1 MEAFNFLNSDLNAV
15 LITLKLALITCFF
28 LALIGTPLAYYLAF
42 KSKKVKPFLESI
54 VTLPLVLPPT
64 VIGFYLIVFFSLETA
79 LGKFFILL
87 TGEQLIFSFYGLVLA
102 SIIYSLPFWVQPL
115 QAALEKIGEDT
126 LKTSESLGASKF
138 DTFINVIIP
147 LSKKGFLTSF
157 IISFAH
163 TMGEFGI
170 VLMVGGGIHGKTK
183 VIAISIYDHV
193 EQLSFGKAH
202 FLAGGMLILSFIIL
216 LTLFYS
222 NMGARA
228 SSDQNKNVL
237 VFFVSSFQF

>member
-15 LITLKLALITCFF
+15 LITLKLALTTCFF

-64 VIGFYLIVFFSLETA
+64 VIGFYLIVFFSPETA
-79 LGKFFILL
+79 LGKFFVLL

-115 QAALEKIGEDT
+115 QASLEKIGKDT

-222 NMGARA
+222 NRR
-228 SSDQNKNVL
+228 SIVRVK
-237 VFFVSSFQF
+237 

>member
-1 MEAFNFLNSDLNAV
+1 MEAFNFSNSDLNAV
-15 LITLKLALITCFF
+15 LITLKLALTTCFF

-64 VIGFYLIVFFSLETA
+64 VIGFYLIVFFSPDTA

-115 QAALEKIGEDT
+115 QASLEKIGKDT

-222 NMGARA
+222 NKR
-228 SSDQNKNVL
+228 SIVRVK
-237 VFFVSSFQF
+237 

>member
-1 MEAFNFLNSDLNAV
+1 MEIYNLLSSDISAIF
-15 LITLKLALITCFF
+15 ITLKLALITCFF
-28 LALIGTPLAYYLAF
+28 LAIIGTPLAYYLAF
-42 KSKKVKPFLESI
+42 VSKRSKSFLEAI

-64 VIGFYLIVFFSLETA
+64 VIGFYLIIFFSPETS
-79 LGKFFILL
+79 LGKFFIML
-87 TGEQLIFSFYGLVLA
+87 TGEQLIFSFYGLVFA

-115 QAALEKIGEDT
+115 QSSFEKIGKDT
-126 LKTSESLGASKF
+126 VRTAYTLGASPL
-138 DTFINVIIP
+138 DTFKNVIVP
-147 LSKKGFLTSF
+147 LSKRGFLTSF

-202 FLAGGMLILSFIIL
+202 FLAAGMLILSFIIL
-216 LTLFYS
+216 S
-222 NMGARA
+222 I
-228 SSDQNKNVL
+228 
-237 VFFVSSFQF
+237 

>member
-15 LITLKLALITCFF
+15 LITLKLALTTCFF

-64 VIGFYLIVFFSLETA
+64 VIGFYLIVFFSPDTA

-115 QAALEKIGEDT
+115 QASLEKIGKDT

-202 FLAGGMLILSFIIL
+202 FLAGGMLILSLIIL

-222 NMGARA
+222 NRR
-228 SSDQNKNVL
+228 SIVRVK
-237 VFFVSSFQF
+237 

>member
-15 LITLKLALITCFF
+15 LITLKLALTTCFF
-28 LALIGTPLAYYLAF
+28 LALIGTPLAYYLVF

-64 VIGFYLIVFFSLETA
+64 VIGFYLIVFFSPDTA

-115 QAALEKIGEDT
+115 QASLEKIGKDT

-222 NMGARA
+222 NRR
-228 SSDQNKNVL
+228 SIVRVK
-237 VFFVSSFQF
+237 

>member
-1 MEAFNFLNSDLNAV
+1 M
-15 LITLKLALITCFF
+15 ALITCLF
-28 LALIGTPLAYYLAF
+28 LAIIGTPLAYYLAF
-42 KSKKVKPFLESI
+42 VSKKSKSFLEAI

-64 VIGFYLIVFFSLETA
+64 VIGFYLIIFFSPETS
-79 LGKFFILL
+79 LGKFFIML

-115 QAALEKIGEDT
+115 QSSFEKIGKDT
-126 LKTSESLGASKF
+126 VRTAYTLGASPL
-138 DTFINVIIP
+138 DTFKNIIVP
-147 LSKKGFLTSF
+147 LSKRGFLTSF

-202 FLAGGMLILSFIIL
+202 FLAAGMLILSFIIL
-216 LTLFYS
+216 LILFYS
-222 NMGARA
+222 NRTRVVGI
-228 SSDQNKNVL
+228 K
-237 VFFVSSFQF
+237 

>member
-1 MEAFNFLNSDLNAV
+1 MEIYNLLSSDISAIF
-15 LITLKLALITCFF
+15 ITLKLALITCFF
-28 LALIGTPLAYYLAF
+28 LAIIGTPLAYYLAF
-42 KSKKVKPFLESI
+42 VSKRSKSILEAI

-64 VIGFYLIVFFSLETA
+64 VIGFYLIIFFSPETS
-79 LGKFFILL
+79 LGKFFIML

-115 QAALEKIGEDT
+115 QSSFEKIGKDT
-126 LKTSESLGASKF
+126 VRTAYTLGASPL
-138 DTFINVIIP
+138 DTFKNIIVP
-147 LSKKGFLTSF
+147 LSKRGFLTSF

-202 FLAGGMLILSFIIL
+202 FLAAGMLILSFIIL
-216 LTLFYS
+216 LILFYS
-222 NMGARA
+222 NRTRVVGI
-228 SSDQNKNVL
+228 K
-237 VFFVSSFQF
+237 

>member
-1 MEAFNFLNSDLNAV
+1 MEIYNLFSSDISA
-15 LITLKLALITCFF
+15 IFISLKLALITCFF
-28 LALIGTPLAYYLAF
+28 LGLIGTPLAYYLAF
-42 KSKKVKPFLESI
+42 KSKASKSFLEAV

-64 VIGFYLIVFFSLETA
+64 VIGFYLIIIFSPDTY
-79 LGKFFILL
+79 LGNFFIML

-102 SIIYSLPFWVQPL
+102 SVIYSLPFWVQPL
-115 QAALEKIGEDT
+115 QSSFERIGKDT
-126 LKTSESLGASKF
+126 IKTANTLGANSL
-138 DTFINVIIP
+138 DTFKNVIIP
-147 LSKKGFLTSF
+147 LSKRGFLTSF

-202 FLAGGMLILSFIIL
+202 FLAAGMLILSFIIL
-216 LTLFYS
+216 ICLFYS
-222 NMGARA
+222 NRK
-228 SSDQNKNVL
+228 SVVRIK
-237 VFFVSSFQF
+237 

>member
-15 LITLKLALITCFF
+15 LITLKLALTTCFF

-64 VIGFYLIVFFSLETA
+64 VIGFYLIVFFSPDTA

-115 QAALEKIGEDT
+115 QASLEKIGKDT

-202 FLAGGMLILSFIIL
+202 LLAGGMLILSFIIL

-222 NMGARA
+222 NRK
-228 SSDQNKNVL
+228 SIVRVK
-237 VFFVSSFQF
+237 

>member
-1 MEAFNFLNSDLNAV
+1 MEAFNFSNLDLNAV
-15 LITLKLALITCFF
+15 LITLKLALTTCFF

-42 KSKKVKPFLESI
+42 NSKKVKPFLESI

-64 VIGFYLIVFFSLETA
+64 VIGFYLIVFFSPDTA

-115 QAALEKIGEDT
+115 QSSLEKIGKDT
-126 LKTSESLGASKF
+126 LKTAESLGASKF

-202 FLAGGMLILSFIIL
+202 LLAGGMLILSFIIL

-222 NMGARA
+222 NRK
-228 SSDQNKNVL
+228 SIVRVK
-237 VFFVSSFQF
+237 

>member
-1 MEAFNFLNSDLNAV
+1 MEAFNFLNSDFNSV
-15 LITLKLALITCFF
+15 LITLKLALTTCFF

-64 VIGFYLIVFFSLETA
+64 VIGFYLIVFFSPDTA

-115 QAALEKIGEDT
+115 QSSLEKISKDT

-193 EQLSFGKAH
+193 EQLSFGRAH

-222 NMGARA
+222 NRK
-228 SSDQNKNVL
+228 SIVRVK
-237 VFFVSSFQF
+237 

>member
-1 MEAFNFLNSDLNAV
+1 MEIYNLLSSDISAIF
-15 LITLKLALITCFF
+15 ITLKLALITCFF
-28 LALIGTPLAYYLAF
+28 LAIIGTPLAYYLAF
-42 KSKKVKPFLESI
+42 EAKNSKSFLEAI

-64 VIGFYLIVFFSLETA
+64 VIGFYLIMFFSPETS
-79 LGKFFILL
+79 LGKFFIML
-87 TGEQLIFSFYGLVLA
+87 TGEQLIFSFYGLVFA

-115 QAALEKIGEDT
+115 QSSFEKIGKDT
-126 LKTSESLGASKF
+126 VRTAYTLGANPL
-138 DTFINVIIP
+138 DTFKNIIIP
-147 LSKKGFLTSF
+147 LSKRGFLTSF

-202 FLAGGMLILSFIIL
+202 FLAAGMLILSFIIL
-216 LTLFYS
+216 LSLFYS
-222 NMGARA
+222 NRTRVVGI
-228 SSDQNKNVL
+228 K
-237 VFFVSSFQF
+237 

>member
-15 LITLKLALITCFF
+15 LITLKLALTTCFF

-64 VIGFYLIVFFSLETA
+64 VIGFYLIVFFSPDTA

-115 QAALEKIGEDT
+115 QASLEKIGKDT

-202 FLAGGMLILSFIIL
+202 FLAVGMFILSFIIL

-222 NMGARA
+222 NRRLIVRV
-228 SSDQNKNVL
+228 K
-237 VFFVSSFQF
+237 

>member
-15 LITLKLALITCFF
+15 LITLKLALTTCFF

-64 VIGFYLIVFFSLETA
+64 VIGFYLIVFFSPDTA

-115 QAALEKIGEDT
+115 QASLEKIGKDT

-222 NMGARA
+222 NRR
-228 SSDQNKNVL
+228 SIVRVK
-237 VFFVSSFQF
+237 

>member
-1 MEAFNFLNSDLNAV
+1 MEIYNLLSSDISAIF
-15 LITLKLALITCFF
+15 ITLKLALITCFF
-28 LALIGTPLAYYLAF
+28 LAIIGTPLAYYLAF
-42 KSKKVKPFLESI
+42 VSKRSKSFLEAI

-64 VIGFYLIVFFSLETA
+64 VIGFYLIIFFSPDTS
-79 LGKFFILL
+79 LGKFFIML
-87 TGEQLIFSFYGLVLA
+87 TGEQLIFSFYGLVFA

-115 QAALEKIGEDT
+115 QSSFEKIGKDT
-126 LKTSESLGASKF
+126 VRTAYALGASPL
-138 DTFINVIIP
+138 DTFKNVIVP
-147 LSKKGFLTSF
+147 LSKRGFLTSF

-202 FLAGGMLILSFIIL
+202 FLAAGMLVLSFIIL
-216 LTLFYS
+216 LILFYS
-222 NMGARA
+222 NRTRVVGI
-228 SSDQNKNVL
+228 K
-237 VFFVSSFQF
+237 

>member
-15 LITLKLALITCFF
+15 LITLKLALTTCFF

-64 VIGFYLIVFFSLETA
+64 VIGFYLIVFFSPDTA

-115 QAALEKIGEDT
+115 QASLERIGKDT

-222 NMGARA
+222 NRRLIVRV
-228 SSDQNKNVL
+228 K
-237 VFFVSSFQF
+237 

>member
-1 MEAFNFLNSDLNAV
+1 MEAFNFSNSDLNAV
-15 LITLKLALITCFF
+15 LITLKLALTTCFF

-42 KSKKVKPFLESI
+42 NSKKVKPFLESI

-64 VIGFYLIVFFSLETA
+64 VIGFYLIVFFSPDTA

-115 QAALEKIGEDT
+115 QSSLEKIGKDT

-202 FLAGGMLILSFIIL
+202 LLAGGMLILSFIIL

-222 NMGARA
+222 NRK
-228 SSDQNKNVL
+228 SIVRVK
-237 VFFVSSFQF
+237 

>member
-1 MEAFNFLNSDLNAV
+1 MEAFNISNSDLNAV
-15 LITLKLALITCFF
+15 LITLKLALTTCFF

-42 KSKKVKPFLESI
+42 NSKKVKPFLESI

-64 VIGFYLIVFFSLETA
+64 VIGFYLIVFFSPDTA

-115 QAALEKIGEDT
+115 QSSLEKIGKDT

-157 IISFAH
+157 VISFAH

-193 EQLSFGKAH
+193 EQLSFGRAH

-222 NMGARA
+222 NRK
-228 SSDQNKNVL
+228 SIVRVK
-237 VFFVSSFQF
+237 

>member
-15 LITLKLALITCFF
+15 LITLKLALTTCFF
-28 LALIGTPLAYYLAF
+28 LALIGTPLAYYLVF

-64 VIGFYLIVFFSLETA
+64 VIGFYLIVFFSPDTA

-115 QAALEKIGEDT
+115 QASLEKIGKDT

-222 NMGARA
+222 NRR
-228 SSDQNKNVL
+228 SIVR
-237 VFFVSSFQF
+237 VT

>member
-15 LITLKLALITCFF
+15 LITLKLALTTCFF

-64 VIGFYLIVFFSLETA
+64 VIGFYLIVFFSPDTA

-115 QAALEKIGEDT
+115 QASLEKIGKDT

-202 FLAGGMLILSFIIL
+202 YLAGGMLILSFIIL

-222 NMGARA
+222 NRR
-228 SSDQNKNVL
+228 SIVRVK
-237 VFFVSSFQF
+237 

>member
-1 MEAFNFLNSDLNAV
+1 MEIYNLLSSDISAIF
-15 LITLKLALITCFF
+15 ITLKLALITCFF
-28 LALIGTPLAYYLAF
+28 LAIIGTPLAYYLAF
-42 KSKKVKPFLESI
+42 ESKRSKSFLEAI

-64 VIGFYLIVFFSLETA
+64 VIGFYLIIFFSPDTF
-79 LGKFFILL
+79 LGNFFIML

-115 QAALEKIGEDT
+115 QSSFEKIGKDT
-126 LKTSESLGASKF
+126 IRTAYTLGASPL
-138 DTFINVIIP
+138 DTFKNIIIP
-147 LSKKGFLTSF
+147 LSKRGFLTSF

-202 FLAGGMLILSFIIL
+202 FLAAGMLILSFIIL
-216 LTLFYS
+216 LSLFYS
-222 NMGARA
+222 NRTSVVGI
-228 SSDQNKNVL
+228 K
-237 VFFVSSFQF
+237 

>member
-15 LITLKLALITCFF
+15 LITLKLALTTCFF

-64 VIGFYLIVFFSLETA
+64 VIGFYLIVFFSPDTA

-115 QAALEKIGEDT
+115 QASLERIGKDT

-222 NMGARA
+222 NRR
-228 SSDQNKNVL
+228 SIVRIK
-237 VFFVSSFQF
+237 

>member
-1 MEAFNFLNSDLNAV
+1 MEIYNLLSSDISAIF
-15 LITLKLALITCFF
+15 ITLKLALITCFF
-28 LALIGTPLAYYLAF
+28 LAIIGTPLAYYLAF
-42 KSKKVKPFLESI
+42 VSKSSKSFLEAI

-64 VIGFYLIVFFSLETA
+64 VIGFYLIIFFSPETS
-79 LGKFFILL
+79 LGKFFIML
-87 TGEQLIFSFYGLVLA
+87 TGEQLIFSFYGLVFA

-115 QAALEKIGEDT
+115 QSSFEKIGKDT
-126 LKTSESLGASKF
+126 VRTAYTLGASPL
-138 DTFINVIIP
+138 DTFKNIIVP
-147 LSKKGFLTSF
+147 LSKRGFLTSF

-202 FLAGGMLILSFIIL
+202 FLAAGMLILSFIIL
-216 LTLFYS
+216 LILFYS
-222 NMGARA
+222 NRTRVVGI
-228 SSDQNKNVL
+228 K
-237 VFFVSSFQF
+237 

>member
-15 LITLKLALITCFF
+15 LITLKLALTTCFF

-64 VIGFYLIVFFSLETA
+64 VIGFYLIVFFSPDTA

-115 QAALEKIGEDT
+115 QASLEKIGKDT

-222 NMGARA
+222 NKR
-228 SSDQNKNVL
+228 SIVKVK
-237 VFFVSSFQF
+237 

>member
-1 MEAFNFLNSDLNAV
+1 MEPFNFLNSDLNAV
-15 LITLKLALITCFF
+15 LITLKLALTTCFF

-64 VIGFYLIVFFSLETA
+64 VIGFYLIVFFSPDTA

-115 QAALEKIGEDT
+115 QASLEKIGKDT

-222 NMGARA
+222 NRR
-228 SSDQNKNVL
+228 SIVRVK
-237 VFFVSSFQF
+237 